1 MNIPVELSTAQAE
14 ALAQFV
20 KRMRHDIARSIA
32 VDDTESFEMMGALDA
47 LRAALAEA
55 GFNPR

>member
-1 MNIPVELSTAQAE
+1 MTIPVELSTAQAE

-20 KRMRHDIARSIA
+20 KRMRHDLARSIA
-32 VDDTESFEMMGALDA
+32 VDDAESFEMMSALDA
-47 LRAALAEA
+47 VRSALAEA

>member
-1 MNIPVELSTAQAE
+1 MIIKVELSAEQAA
-14 ALAQFV
+14 ALAQLC
-20 KRMRHDIARSIA
+20 KRWRHDLARSIA

-55 GFNPR
+55 GYNPR